1 MSILAKQPDLEKII
15 NKAVKRIGENHALAR
30 DNKGVE
36 MKAIEIEEDRKEFRN
51 GRDSMTSV
59 IEESLKA
66 VADEMA
72 EKMVLENTID
82 GMVKEVIQE
91 QKPWPPEPTYEEERD
106 LKRITACL
114 KTIQGYDF
122 KREGNSSIMGGN
134 FISEFMFDVK
144 KSFDPDAE
152 NAKEIEYKIKQ
163 CFRNT
168 VFEREMSHSLT
179 EQKHDLYLIKKEDI
193 PQESHG
199 CVTFKDMDDTRTGEG
214 TYAFCIYGDELP
226 IGNKTF
232 GDYITIEDCCKMKE
246 KSVNES
252 TTDIIKKLVNK
263 KLKDKLE
270 EARGGF
276 STAKHPGLDTYEKS
290 VKKSKTENNKAMK
303 DTEKKFKEYNSFEY
317 NDNPEF
323 PHQEQSKTN
332 ADGQFQYYRNSEED
346 QEFVDDFAHPGLI
359 DFDIN
364 NLNLDRLTKYLEGSS
379 ETGNAQTDKD
389 GNGLGNVVP
398 SDLGK
403 KMLKSAE
410 NRKEKI
416 AQQKASMSNLRGYTP
431 DVQKVKQVK
440 EGTEKDMDK
449 MKKLWS
455 YNKNTQ

>member
-1 MSILAKQPDLEKII
+1 MSILANSPDLTKII
-15 NKAVKRIGENHALAR
+15 NKAIKRIGENHALAR

-36 MKAIEIEEDRKEFRN
+36 MKSMEIEEDRKEFRK
-51 GRDSMTSV
+51 GRTNEIANETMDSV

-66 VADEMA
+66 VVDEMA

-82 GMVKEVIQE
+82 GMVKDVIKE
-91 QKPWPPEPTYEEERD
+91 QKYPLPEEKACREDCDKQAGAMKFVSTSVEKEWIDGCMSRCMPTGVSWHD
-106 LKRITACL
+106 
-114 KTIQGYDF
+114 
-122 KREGNSSIMGGN
+122 
-134 FISEFMFDVK
+134 DVALDALN
-144 KSFDPDAE
+144 DP
-152 NAKEIEYKIKQ
+152 N
-163 CFRNT
+163 
-168 VFEREMSHSLT
+168 
-179 EQKHDLYLIKKEDI
+179 KED
-193 PQESHG
+193 E
-199 CVTFKDMDDTRTGEG
+199 
-214 TYAFCIYGDELP
+214 
-226 IGNKTF
+226 KTV
-232 GDYITIEDCCKMKE
+232 D
-246 KSVNES
+246 ES
-252 TTDIIKKLVNK
+252 TTDTIKKLVNK
-263 KLKDKLE
+263 KLKDKLA

-276 STAKHPGLDTYEKS
+276 STSKHPGLDTYEKS
-290 VKKSKTENNKAMK
+290 VKKSKTENDKAMK
-303 DTEKKFKEYNSFEY
+303 DTDKKFKEYNKFEY

-323 PHQEQSKTN
+323 PHQELSKTN

-389 GNGLGNVVP
+389 GKGLGNVVP

-403 KMLKSAE
+403 KMMKSAE

-440 EGTEKDMDK
+440 ESTYKDMDK

-455 YNKNTQ
+455 YTKNTQ

>member
-36 MKAIEIEEDRKEFRN
+36 MKSMEIEEDRKEFRK
-51 GRDSMTSV
+51 GRTNEIANETMDSV

-66 VADEMA
+66 VVDEMA

-82 GMVKEVIQE
+82 GMVKDVIQ
-91 QKPWPPEPTYEEERD
+91 
-106 LKRITACL
+106 
-114 KTIQGYDF
+114 
-122 KREGNSSIMGGN
+122 
-134 FISEFMFDVK
+134 
-144 KSFDPDAE
+144 
-152 NAKEIEYKIKQ
+152 
-163 CFRNT
+163 
-168 VFEREMSHSLT
+168 
-179 EQKHDLYLIKKEDI
+179 EQKHDLYRIKKEDI
-193 PQESHG
+193 PQESHD
-199 CVTFKDMDDTRTGEG
+199 CVTFEEMYDTRAEG
-214 TYAFCIYGDELP
+214 LATYANCKYGKSKLP
-226 IGNKTF
+226 IGNKTE
-232 GDYITIEDCCKMKE
+232 GDYLTIEDCCRQKP
-246 KSVNES
+246 NIDES
-252 TTDIIKKLVNK
+252 TTDTIKKLVNK
-263 KLKDKLE
+263 KLKDKLV

-276 STAKHPGLDTYEKS
+276 STSKHPGLDTYEKA
-290 VKKSKTENNKAMK
+290 VKKSKTENDKAMK
-303 DTEKKFKEYNSFEY
+303 DTTKKFKEYDKFEY

-323 PHQEQSKTN
+323 PHQELSKTN

-403 KMLKSAE
+403 KMMKSAE

-440 EGTEKDMDK
+440 EGTNKDMDK